1 MLFKVPRDWFWPD
14 GSCQGLLGQI
24 YTRDH
29 KLHDSENKG
38 KGMTK
43 EKLRV
48 KSLKWEKE
56 GGDEAHSVTKL
67 YHSCLSKTDSS
78 KSF

>member
-1 MLFKVPRDWFWPD
+1 MFLTQNQVCGLKADSQIGDMLFKVSRDWFLPD
-14 GSCQGLLGQI
+14 GSCQGLLAQI

-38 KGMTK
+38 KGITK

-48 KSLKWEKE
+48 KAL
-56 GGDEAHSVTKL
+56 
-67 YHSCLSKTDSS
+67 
-78 KSF
+78 